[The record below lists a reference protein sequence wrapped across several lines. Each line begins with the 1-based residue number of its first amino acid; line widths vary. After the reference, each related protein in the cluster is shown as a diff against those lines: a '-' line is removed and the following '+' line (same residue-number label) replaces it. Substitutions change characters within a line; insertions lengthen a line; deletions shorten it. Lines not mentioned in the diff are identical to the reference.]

1 MVNEKGYEIV
11 KFVDGELEME
21 VNISPQE
28 NTVWLNQKQLATLF
42 KVNTQAI
49 TKQLS
54 NIYSNQE

>member
-1 MVNEKGYEIV
+1 MNEEKKYELV

-28 NTVWLNQKQLATLF
+28 NTMWLNQKQLATLF
-42 KVNTQAI
+42 KVNTPAI

-54 NIYSNQE
+54 NI

>member
-28 NTVWLNQKQLATLF
+28 NTVG
-42 KVNTQAI
+42 
-49 TKQLS
+49 
-54 NIYSNQE
+54 